1 MRQINAIL
9 SHIMNAEIQT
19 LTTVSQT
26 HRASMNA
33 SFSNIVTVAVLKE
46 LVPMIAAILNHILNA
61 GVQICITAV
70 FNIRASMNA
79 SLSAETVAVLRQ

>member
-1 MRQINAIL
+1 
-9 SHIMNAEIQT
+9 
-19 LTTVSQT
+19 
-26 HRASMNA
+26 MNA

-46 LVPMIAAILNHILNA
+46 LVPMIAAILNHILNV